1 MHNLDEATGNGQI
14 QRLTTNSSQTSPLN
28 QSDKDRARTE
38 WFTRLLVKLNNLRGL
53 QLEPNRAEAIL
64 EELHYREYP
73 HHISKKAEL
82 VLLYKDFTFRGAN
95 VIIDIADFYPD
106 DEQIKAAEAKQK
118 GGEYFVITKHDLENI
133 RAVAYDKGFR
143 RGKIEAKIDPQHL
156 QDVDQSQNYG
166 YQIPPTPYELEQVA
180 LEMIKVEQKKGIT
193 FEGLPWLDNFR
204 SRITS
209 V

>member
-1 MHNLDEATGNGQI
+1 M
-14 QRLTTNSSQTSPLN
+14 
-28 QSDKDRARTE
+28 
-38 WFTRLLVKLNNLRGL
+38 
-53 QLEPNRAEAIL
+53 QLEPVRAKAIL
-64 EELHYREYP
+64 QELHDRQYI
-73 HHISKKAEL
+73 HDIAKKAEL

-156 QDVDQSQNYG
+156 QDVDQSKKYG
-166 YQIPPTPYELEQVA
+166 YQIPPSPYELEKVA
-180 LEMIKVEQKKGIT
+180 MEMIKVEHKKGIK
-193 FEGLPWLDNFR
+193 FEGLPWLDELR
-204 SRITS
+204 GRITS